1 MCKIVGGILG
11 LNMRVLWPAH
21 VKIVKLTFIPT
32 APVLPGGPTMPAS
45 PLGPDSPR
53 CLFTNKQDL
62 VTNKKTRLVKPV

>member
-53 CLFTNKQDL
+53 CLFKNKQDCL
-62 VTNKKTRLVKPV
+62 QINKQER